1 MSKLFSFSLWIAL
14 LCLVGC
20 SVKFN
25 TNDSSADTRVPEIN
39 NEALVPE
46 EESSAKEK
54 QPAADPQP
62 KREVAKE
69 GVGEKG
75 RNYGGGLIT
84 EPASQY
90 WKAKERIAFNIQIPK
105 AMQLFKLTNGS
116 APKSHDE
123 FMEKIIEPG
132 RIELPQLPPGRRYVY
147 DPKSEKLMVERQKP

>member
-1 MSKLFSFSLWIAL
+1 MSKLFCFSLWIAL

-25 TNDSSADTRVPEIN
+25 TNDSSADTGVPEIN

-46 EESSAKEK
+46 KETSSTEK
-54 QPAADPQP
+54 QPADDPKP
-62 KREVAKE
+62 KPEVAKV

-90 WKAKERIAFNIQIPK
+90 WKAKERIAFKVQIPK
-105 AMQLFKLTNGS
+105 AMQLYKATNGK
-116 APKSHDE
+116 APKTHEE
-123 FMEKIIEPG
+123 FMEKIIKPG
-132 RIELPQLPPGRRYVY
+132 RINLPMLPPGRRYVY
-147 DPKSEKLMVERQKP
+147 DPKTEKLMVERQKP